1 MTGMPQGREHSPSL
15 PLESRRWSRIVAF
28 AEGLWAERTRVLDI
42 LTETTTHRFAVD
54 ELTRSI
60 RALYGALEEMG
71 RTRPRPV
78 QKLAV
83 YMPSN
88 VLLYSYVLYGVIP
101 LLYASE
107 VVLRPSAKV
116 ESTHF
121 KLNRLLRGV
130 ADLPIR
136 FARMTQREFW
146 EYEVSS
152 ADVIVFTGSYE
163 NGCQIAQKAARDQL
177 FLYFGSGANPMI
189 AGAAADMETV
199 VRDAVTMRTLN
210 SGQDCICPDVIFVH
224 RQIAAEFLEQLIAEV
239 TMLPIG
245 SRHDPE
251 ALITPLYYPK
261 VAESIGGYLAEYSDK
276 VVYGGEVDAERQWV
290 PPTILFS
297 DLAEMPR
304 PVEYFAPVFNVV
316 AYDDD
321 EQLLARLADPQFT
334 ESGMGISIYGAPW
347 LATPLSRWHT
357 VGLERSFLDLENGN
371 RSFGGFG
378 PRANFGALNGRRWAR
393 PMLIS
398 GEIARAPQIGGLRS
412 WE

>member
-1 MTGMPQGREHSPSL
+1 M
-15 PLESRRWSRIVAF
+15 VAF
-28 AEGLWAERTRVLDI
+28 AEALWAERARVLEI

-101 LLYASE
+101 LLYAGE

-116 ESTHF
+116 ESTHM
-121 KLNRLLRGV
+121 KLNRLLRGA

-136 FARMTQREFW
+136 FAHMTQREFW
-146 EYEVSS
+146 ECEVAN

-163 NGCQIAQKAARDQL
+163 NGCQIAAKAARDQL
-177 FLYFGSGANPMI
+177 FLFFGSGVNPMI
-189 AGAAADMETV
+189 AGAEADVETV

-224 RQIAAEFLEQLIAEV
+224 RRIARAFRDQLISEV
-239 TMLPIG
+239 SLLPIG
-245 SRHDPE
+245 SREDPE

-261 VAESIGGYLAEYSDK
+261 VASSIGDYVAEYREK
-276 VVYGGEVDAERQWV
+276 VVYGGAVDAERRWV

-297 DLAEMPR
+297 DLAEMPA
-304 PVEYFAPVFNVV
+304 PVEYFAPIFNVV
-316 AYDDD
+316 VYDDD
-321 EQLLARLADPQFT
+321 EQLLERLAAPQFT

-347 LATPLSRWHT
+347 LATPLSKWHT
-357 VGLERSFLDLENGN
+357 VALDRSFLDLENGN
-371 RSFGGFG
+371 RPFGGFG
-378 PRANFGALNGRRWAR
+378 PRANFGALNGQRWAR

-398 GEIARAPQIGGLRS
+398 NEVARAPQVGRLRS
-412 WE
+412 W